1 MESNI
6 EKAIREIQEEY
17 DVMIKLLE
25 EDKDSILVVIV
36 YRDKHNMFARLPKDK
51 QAIAKEVRKYW
62 E

>member
-1 MESNI
+1 MIESTI
-6 EKAIREIQEEY
+6 KEIQEKY

-51 QAIAKEVRKYW
+51 QAIEQEVRKYW